1 MKHAIITLSLYQW
14 GEILAGR
21 KLFELRKSIPR
32 IHPFSS
38 RVYVVIKG
46 TSIVPGYFT
55 LSGIIGSD
63 DIDYLW
69 DYCAGNL
76 GINIGK
82 YHVYAS
88 EMQECLYA
96 WEIDSVYRYDFPV
109 DIIHNFGIANNPPSH
124 IYTKIEPVRQALRIR
139 GEEHEQSFLDR
150 NKDMPISLYHRGSWY
165 DVLPLKI
172 NDESE
177 PEKAV
182 Q

>member
-1 MKHAIITLSLYQW
+1 MKHIIITLSIHQW

-21 KLFELRKSIPR
+21 QLFALHKSIPR

-55 LSGIIGSD
+55 LSGIVGSD
-63 DIDYLW
+63 DADYLW
-69 DYCAGNL
+69 EYCAGNL

-88 EMQECLYA
+88 EMKECLYA

-109 DIIHNFGIANNPPSH
+109 DIKHNFGIANNPPTH
-124 IYTKIEPVRQALRIR
+124 IYTEIEPVMQALRIR
-139 GEEHEQSFLDR
+139 GDQLTQSFFSR
-150 NKDMPISLYHRGSWY
+150 NFVMPISLYYRGSWY
-165 DVLPLKI
+165 DNIPEKI